1 MQDVRITI
9 STSSL
14 FKLLGFVLLLGLLY
28 LIRDI
33 LLLIFIALIFAALID
48 PFARWL
54 QGKKI
59 PRGLAV
65 VAIYIVV
72 FGLLALIISLLSPVL
87 IHDVPQFFS
96 NFNKYIQDI
105 QQNPFVQRAIGII
118 DQIAPSVN
126 PGAQTLEGNAVVGVQ
141 STLTGLFSTVTG
153 VFGGIFSFVLV
164 LVMTFY
170 MVVHDDP
177 LRRIFRS
184 VIPEQYVPY
193 VSQLFDKIR
202 DKLGAWM
209 RGQLILSAII
219 GLLVF
224 IGLAIIGVR
233 YAAVLGL
240 LAALLEFV
248 PYVGPL
254 FAAIPA
260 LLISFSQG
268 GPVMF
273 SLVLVMYIVIQQF
286 ENHILVPKVMQR
298 AVGLNPIFSIVA
310 ILVGAKLAGVPGA
323 LLAIPVATALSVFLQ
338 DVPTKKF

>member
-1 MQDVRITI
+1 MQDVQISI
-9 STSSL
+9 STKSL
-14 FKLLGFVLLLGLLY
+14 FKLLGFLLLLGFLY

-48 PFARWL
+48 PFAHWL
-54 QGKKI
+54 QKKKI

-72 FGLLALIISLLSPVL
+72 FGLLALVISLLSPVI

-96 NFNKYIQDI
+96 NLSKFWQDAQQYPAVQYILQMVGSPSTAASPGVPVAESVSAD
-105 QQNPFVQRAIGII
+105 VQSTI
-118 DQIAPSVN
+118 SS
-126 PGAQTLEGNAVVGVQ
+126 LF
-141 STLTGLFSTVTG
+141 STLTGI
-153 VFGGIFSFVLV
+153 FGGIFSFILV

-177 LRRIFRS
+177 LRKILRS
-184 VIPEQYVPY
+184 VVPDEHVPY
-193 VSQLFDKIR
+193 VSQLFTKIR

-209 RGQLILSAII
+209 RGQMLLSLII

-224 IGLAIIGVR
+224 VGLSLLGIR

-240 LAALLEFV
+240 LAGILEFI
-248 PYVGPL
+248 PYIGPI
-254 FAAIPA
+254 FAAVPA
-260 LLISFSQG
+260 LLIAFSQG
-268 GPVMF
+268 GNVTF
-273 SLVLVMYIVIQQF
+273 LLVFIMYIIIQQF
-286 ENHILVPKVMQR
+286 ENHFLVPKVMQR

-338 DVPTKKF
+338 DVTYKKPQ

>member
-9 STSSL
+9 STMSL
-14 FKLLGFVLLLGLLY
+14 FKLLGFGLLLGFLY

-48 PFARWL
+48 PFAHWL
-54 QGKKI
+54 QKKKI

-72 FGLLALIISLLSPVL
+72 FGLLALIISLLSPVI

-96 NFNKYIQDI
+96 NLSKFWQDAQQHTSVKYILGSI
-105 QQNPFVQRAIGII
+105 EHV
-118 DQIAPSVN
+118 APSI
-126 PGAQTLEGNAVVGVQ
+126 PGAPVVETGVPDVQ
-141 STLTGLFSTVTG
+141 STINSLFSTVTG
-153 VFGGIFSFVLV
+153 VFGGIFSFILV

-177 LRRIFRS
+177 LRKILRS
-184 VIPEQYVPY
+184 VVPDEHVPY
-193 VSQLFDKIR
+193 VSQLFTKIR

-209 RGQLILSAII
+209 RGQLVLSFII

-224 IGLAIIGVR
+224 IGLALLDIR

-240 LAALLEFV
+240 LAGILEFI
-248 PYVGPL
+248 PYIGPI
-254 FAAIPA
+254 FAAVPA
-260 LLISFSQG
+260 LLIAFSQG
-268 GPVMF
+268 GSVTF
-273 SLVLVMYIVIQQF
+273 ILVLVMYIIIQQF
-286 ENHILVPKVMQR
+286 ENHFLVPKVMQR

-338 DVPTKKF
+338 DVTYRKQQ